1 MVSAMWVVQRDCRDA
16 AASLPPRCGADGSR
30 LCSCSRSFCLSQEL
44 AEERVVEPV
53 SSSSRTDQQA
63 CFGEALK
70 ILIVELLDER
80 RRVELVL
87 IVCRDCLQKRQLFF
101 RELGQIGGELD
112 LFETPE
118 DGGPDRSRASE
129 GARSIMRPKLSAD
142 EGKKVRMA
150 ERLAKKPFRKVL

>member
-1 MVSAMWVVQRDCRDA
+1 MVSALWVVQGSPERGGKLA
-16 AASLPPRCGADGSR
+16 AAFRRERFRFCGCCGSL
-30 LCSCSRSFCLSQEL
+30 CLSEKL

-80 RRVELVL
+80 RRVEFVL
-87 IVCRDCLQKRQLFF
+87 IVCRDCLQKRQFFF
-101 RELGQIGGELD
+101 RELSQIGGELN

-118 DGGPDRSRASE
+118 DGGPDRSRARE
-129 GARSIMRPKLSAD
+129 GSRSIMPPKLSAD

-150 ERLAKKPFRKVL
+150 ERLAKKPFR